1 MGMAAVSM
9 APVGFN
15 SAAVVHLNGTRQP
28 IHRATQAYR
37 GECAFSPPVPPVHPQ
52 PFSLLAKGS
61 SCPSTYSVLGGVNK
75 GSGSAVT
82 RSFTPGKALAKAAL
96 GSLQGV
102 RNYLA
107 ENGAVNAQLDVGE
120 LLVLDR
126 EVGGSSFKGNP
137 AQKQSSGNIS
147 IGDTMLHI
155 CVRHRN
161 KALARWLLEHGSAVD
176 IENSEGETAL
186 SLGCDYL
193 LDIRSNFHV
202 EDRLVELFNLID
214 ENKDGFV
221 NEPEAIKFALLTTS
235 NDEANAF
242 AFWKALPKA
251 DGNDLVSRDDWV
263 NFFLIQFESQQV
275 VMVLAQLQ
283 EILDEVSRV
292 RGQAIGQT
300 ILSCRSTPLRT
311 LHQQSWVL
319 PTRQSFSPAD
329 RRTLMT
335 SFRPR
340 ELGGVGNTPLY
351 F

>member
-1 MGMAAVSM
+1 MAAS

-126 EVGGSSFKGNP
+126 EV
-137 AQKQSSGNIS
+137 A
-147 IGDTMLHI
+147 T
-155 CVRHRN
+155 
-161 KALARWLLEHGSAVD
+161 
-176 IENSEGETAL
+176 L
-186 SLGCDYL
+186 SLFFSCC
-193 LDIRSNFHV
+193 
-202 EDRLVELFNLID
+202 
-214 ENKDGFV
+214 
-221 NEPEAIKFALLTTS
+221 
-235 NDEANAF
+235 AN
-242 AFWKALPKA
+242 
-251 DGNDLVSRDDWV
+251 SRDICAI
-263 NFFLIQFESQQV
+263 FLESP
-275 VMVLAQLQ
+275 
-283 EILDEVSRV
+283 SRDIWDTLCLPS
-292 RGQAIGQT
+292 RETTNTKWCSPRAP
-300 ILSCRSTPLRT
+300 SMHRS
-311 LHQQSWVL
+311 
-319 PTRQSFSPAD
+319 
-329 RRTLMT
+329 
-335 SFRPR
+335 
-340 ELGGVGNTPLY
+340 
-351 F
+351 

>member
-1 MGMAAVSM
+1 
-9 APVGFN
+9 
-15 SAAVVHLNGTRQP
+15 
-28 IHRATQAYR
+28 
-37 GECAFSPPVPPVHPQ
+37 
-52 PFSLLAKGS
+52 
-61 SCPSTYSVLGGVNK
+61 
-75 GSGSAVT
+75 
-82 RSFTPGKALAKAAL
+82 
-96 GSLQGV
+96 LQGV

-107 ENGAVNAQLDVGE
+107 ENGAVNVQLSEEE
-120 LLVLDR
+120 LPALHR
-126 EVGGSSFKGNP
+126 EVGGSSFAGNP
-137 AQKQSSGNIS
+137 SQKPSTGNIS

-155 CVRHRN
+155 CIRHRN
-161 KALARWLLEHGSAVD
+161 KALARYLLEHGGAVD
-176 IENSEGETAL
+176 IENSEKETAL
-186 SLGCDYL
+186 SLGRDYL
-193 LDIRSNFHV
+193 IDVRSNFHI

-251 DGNDLVSRDDWV
+251 EGDDLVSRDDWV

-292 RGQAIGQT
+292 RGQAIGQS

-311 LHQQSWVL
+311 LHHQSWVL
-319 PTRQSFSPAD
+319 PTRQSYSPKD

-340 ELGGVGNTPLY
+340 ELGGVGNVPLY

>member
-1 MGMAAVSM
+1 MGAEDSLGSFNGSISSSRFQQCGSDASEWDATADPPSDASIPRRMCVLASRASCAPAAVLPLGQGILLS
-9 APVGFN
+9 
-15 SAAVVHLNGTRQP
+15 VHILCT
-28 IHRATQAYR
+28 
-37 GECAFSPPVPPVHPQ
+37 
-52 PFSLLAKGS
+52 
-61 SCPSTYSVLGGVNK
+61 GG
-75 GSGSAVT
+75 
-82 RSFTPGKALAKAAL
+82 R
-96 GSLQGV
+96 LQGV

-120 LLVLDR
+120 LLVPDR

-319 PTRQSFSPAD
+319 PTRQSYSPAD

>member
-1 MGMAAVSM
+1 MAAS

-120 LLVLDR
+120 LLVLHR

-161 KALARWLLEHGSAVD
+161 KALARSVPAIICVD
-176 IENSEGETAL
+176 SSFCFTLRLL
-186 SLGCDYL
+186 SLYNSSSSHS
-193 LDIRSNFHV
+193 R
-202 EDRLVELFNLID
+202 
-214 ENKDGFV
+214 
-221 NEPEAIKFALLTTS
+221 TTHETS
-235 NDEANAF
+235 T
-242 AFWKALPKA
+242 
-251 DGNDLVSRDDWV
+251 
-263 NFFLIQFESQQV
+263 
-275 VMVLAQLQ
+275 AQ
-283 EILDEVSRV
+283 DT
-292 RGQAIGQT
+292 QT
-300 ILSCRSTPLRT
+300 
-311 LHQQSWVL
+311 
-319 PTRQSFSPAD
+319 
-329 RRTLMT
+329 
-335 SFRPR
+335 
-340 ELGGVGNTPLY
+340 G
-351 F
+351 